1 MLVRCTRVPEL
12 QLLVTHAQLSILG
25 LAIPGFTPSIRP
37 QIVNPT
43 PGGSVF
49 AGDDPWDNDLPPQ
62 QLDGPIAVGSHKKS
76 AMGFVTKCISGLV
89 ENCRN
94 AGTLRAVS
102 PALFIT
108 ST

>member
-25 LAIPGFTPSIRP
+25 LAMPGFTPSIRP
-37 QIVNPT
+37 QTVNPT

-62 QLDGPIAVGSHKKS
+62 QFDGPITVGSQSRS
-76 AMGFVTKCISGLV
+76 AMGLVTNRSSGLV

-94 AGTLRAVS
+94 AGRLRTTS
-102 PALFIT
+102 PALFST